1 MKKIILPI
9 LTLLL
14 FCGSILTVSAAGPE
28 TPESAAGAGTPEPV
42 INNQFPDCS
51 VPTDTELILFSDASS
66 PDGGTL
72 EYL

>member
-1 MKKIILPI
+1 MKKMI
-9 LTLLL
+9 LLL
-14 FCGSILTVSAAGPE
+14 LTFFLVCGFIPSVSAAGSE
-28 TPESAAGAGTPEPV
+28 TPEPV
-42 INNQFPDCS
+42 FNSRFPDCS